1 MEILG
6 RAHQFSCFRAD
17 IPKLGFLPVIGLAG
31 DAQRFPHRDR
41 GVDRNPTSQGQRGGQ
56 DLVGGDGGV
65 DQAVLGGAAEQL
77 VTLAFSV
84 LDVTPLMEDD
94 EDLND

>member
-1 MEILG
+1 MPQLSSFPSVSP
-6 RAHQFSCFRAD
+6 AVFSPLMLSDRLIALAQAAD
-17 IPKLGFLPVIGLAG
+17 VAG
-31 DAQRFPHRDR
+31 Y
-41 GVDRNPTSQGQRGGQ
+41 T
-56 DLVGGDGGV
+56 
-65 DQAVLGGAAEQL
+65 GAAEQL